1 MKRIISIVICAILLL
16 SAGAYAFFAP
26 SSAGGTAETGE
37 NDTRI
42 LRLWHIDSFEG
53 GKGSRAAFLSR
64 VASEFEKREE
74 NVYVMVRTLT
84 LQGAAEA
91 LQAGDV
97 PDLLS
102 FSCGLDGV
110 AENCHRLQ
118 YSFGGGE
125 VDGGTYA
132 YPWCAGKYYFFCLED
147 DFTALSAETLVLSEG
162 GNNLPAAA
170 AALSGIVGGVRSED
184 STSAYV
190 HFLNG
195 KYRYMLGTQRDVC
208 RFQTRGVNVFSKAL
222 TAYSDLYQYI
232 AVTTSDENK
241 ESLCGAFI
249 DLLLSDE
256 IQEGLSD
263 IGMYSLKDSVAD
275 NTLSAFVSKEGL
287 SSARE
292 AAAEAL
298 QSGEIK
304 ILKSYLKT
312 LN

>member
-1 MKRIISIVICAILLL
+1 
-16 SAGAYAFFAP
+16 
-26 SSAGGTAETGE
+26 
-37 NDTRI
+37 
-42 LRLWHIDSFEG
+42 
-53 GKGSRAAFLSR
+53 
-64 VASEFEKREE
+64 
-74 NVYVMVRTLT
+74 
-84 LQGAAEA
+84 
-91 LQAGDV
+91 
-97 PDLLS
+97 
-102 FSCGLDGV
+102 
-110 AENCHRLQ
+110 
-118 YSFGGGE
+118 
-125 VDGGTYA
+125 
-132 YPWCAGKYYFFCLED
+132 
-147 DFTALSAETLVLSEG
+147 
-162 GNNLPAAA
+162 
-170 AALSGIVGGVRSED
+170 
-184 STSAYV
+184 
-190 HFLNG
+190 
-195 KYRYMLGTQRDVC
+195 MLGTQRDVC